1 MHENSD
7 NKKYAKPKDAPTEQ
21 GQKYLQEMKENGHEE
36 VVLLRTKHPQVL
48 ESVLYQSGDATT
60 TNDIYVNQ
68 FPTLAPSYV
77 LLTLG
82 PNADEC
88 EYLQQAGEP
97 MITFEE
103 VKQRIL
109 KGGEPVHISCNESD
123 YDIVFGELR
132 FNPDTD
138 EYCPITIT
146 FSRNEYIEAH
156 QYLDLVIDPKNQQE
170 NRGISIQEEPLTKDL
185 MLYIPLTFD

>member
-1 MHENSD
+1 MHENSG
-7 NKKYAKPKDAPTEQ
+7 NKKYVKLKDAPTEQ

-36 VVLLRTKHPQVL
+36 VVLLGTKHPQVL

-60 TNDIYVNQ
+60 TNDTYVNQ

-82 PNADEC
+82 PNADEY
-88 EYLQQAGEP
+88 EYLQQAGKP
-97 MITFEE
+97 MITIEE
-103 VKQRIL
+103 MKQRLL
-109 KGGEPVHISCNESD
+109 KDHEPVHISCSEGD
-123 YDIVFGELR
+123 YDIVSGELR

-138 EYCPITIT
+138 EYCPVTIT
-146 FSRNEYIEAH
+146 FSKNKYIEAP
-156 QYLDLVIDPKNQQE
+156 QYFDLVIDPKSELGNE
-170 NRGISIQEEPLTKDL
+170 GISIHEEPLTKDL

>member
-1 MHENSD
+1 MVI
-7 NKKYAKPKDAPTEQ
+7 KKYVKPKEAITEQ

-60 TNDIYVNQ
+60 MNDTYVNQ

-77 LLTLG
+77 LLTLS
-82 PNADEC
+82 PNVDEC
-88 EYLQQAGEP
+88 EYLQRTGKP

-103 VKQRIL
+103 VKRKL
-109 KGGEPVHISCNESD
+109 VNDGGPVHISCSEGD
-123 YDIVFGELR
+123 YDIVSGELR

-138 EYCPITIT
+138 EYCPVTIT
-146 FSRNEYIEAH
+146 FSRNKYIAVP
-156 QYLDLVIDPKNQQE
+156 QYFDLVIDRKNQKE
-170 NRGISIQEEPLTKDL
+170 HEGISIHEEPLTKDL
-185 MLYIPLTFD
+185 MLFIPLTFNTHGG

>member
-1 MHENSD
+1 M
-7 NKKYAKPKDAPTEQ
+7 
-21 GQKYLQEMKENGHEE
+21 
-36 VVLLRTKHPQVL
+36 
-48 ESVLYQSGDATT
+48 
-60 TNDIYVNQ
+60 NDTYVNQ

-77 LLTLG
+77 LLTLS
-82 PNADEC
+82 PNVDEY
-88 EYLQQAGEP
+88 EYLQRTGKP

-103 VKQRIL
+103 VKQRLL
-109 KGGEPVHISCNESD
+109 KDGEPVHIACSESD
-123 YDIVFGELR
+123 YDIVSGELR

-138 EYCPITIT
+138 EYCPVTIT